1 MTGDN
6 YKVRVAGSCWGEE
19 EEEEISFWRRV
30 GEVLKQIQVSLRYVR
45 HLPDDDVAPLSFAQS
60 RFHLRSYSTLSLL
73 RLIVLSIS

>member
-6 YKVRVAGSCWGEE
+6 YKVRVAGSCWGE

-60 RFHLRSYSTLSLL
+60 RFHLRSDSTLSLL